1 MGVRDLEDEGLHRY
15 QRRLEDFRAQ
25 GYVVSS
31 LESTLDSGDMRAIKE
46 RFEEFEKD
54 AKSLEVLREALMDLD
69 ARGFEDDVKNI
80 EAKLKDV
87 TRIVE
92 IEDDVLKLQLKI
104 ERRKRAERK
113 REEEERKERSV
124 YTTRMEEWRAQGYNV
139 SRLIKALESD
149 LGNLEVV
156 FKSFE
161 RDVSEAQKL
170 RAMMKDLWG
179 KGFDTDL
186 EALDQRLG
194 EVDKVF
200 ENEEDLLRIRLRID
214 RQDKHKAVRQEA
226 DKEMRQRFRRT
237 LDEWKEQGLKVDGLE
252 TVMDKDLDTVAES
265 IERAR
270 SEIGRLRV
278 LGEELSELDTTG
290 HEEEVE
296 RVKELLRDPTTV
308 HLAEEAIL
316 DLQLKVE
323 RHRKEER
330 RRKEIDDRTRQ
341 ELKDRILSW
350 RSEGFVTDYLYSM
363 LEGDLEVL
371 KKAVE
376 DFEAAAGKMKEL
388 GDELGTMDT
397 EGYEED
403 VERLRAKMRDVRLT
417 GEVENDML
425 NLLVRSKRERQEKL
439 RIEQIR
445 RTLSEWKDQ
454 GFAVDKVEAHI
465 GHADIKTLEKEFVT
479 HKIGIHTLK
488 ELERDLESLEPE
500 GFEDEV
506 ANLRRLMK
514 DIKNI
519 PTVEEDLLDLQRR
532 IEERF
537 EEFRNIKQ
545 KENKEKHEYVEKLSE
560 WVSEGFKE
568 GIIERLEQVIAKDQD
583 MDTVR
588 SAFKT
593 FESEVE
599 RVKELR
605 AVLDT
610 LQAPGFEAEIG
621 QLKERLA
628 NIDEIGTIEAEMM
641 ALLKKIERRT
651 EEERRRRVE
660 DLQKRSEFQDQL
672 DAWKKEGFNVKG
684 LSKAMDTEDIV
695 DLRRAF
701 VVSRIRVQKLR
712 ELGKV
717 VEGLRAEG
725 YDTDIDEI
733 LPLLTEV
740 DRVEKADEA
749 VNALRQ
755 KVEKA
760 REAAG
765 KRREYRA
772 KMEEWR
778 AQGYNTERLERAL
791 SKDDTDYI
799 SKEFLVFKIRLQKL
813 EELKEEINIMVLSA
827 EDVAPQVEGL
837 RPLLKDVDKIS
848 EIRERISALKAKI
861 DQAREER
868 RKKEELERKVREELG
883 VKLLGWASQGYNIE
897 VLEKVFDGPL
907 DVVQTVFDE
916 FERTMNKVNRLRQE
930 LGALDTKGYE
940 GEVGLISSKL
950 GDAKRV
956 VEAEEE
962 LELLK
967 EKIKRAT
974 MPGKAVQEEE
984 DLRKDLVEKI
994 TAWREQG
1001 YDVSSLEA
1009 LRSGDPEDLRKAF
1022 LVFRIR
1028 IERLKELEEE
1038 VRAMDTKGFEDRV
1051 KGIVAIVKDVDSVQ
1065 DVTNAVG
1072 ELQLAIRKRRFEER
1086 RRREEERKE
1095 KEVFATKLLQW
1106 ISEGYNTT
1114 PLENVINLELPL
1126 MRQRFAEFELKLK
1139 KLREVEPELEA
1150 LGSDGHAREAKELRA
1165 MLLDVERV
1173 NEIVGRINSIRGKV
1187 VIAPLS
1193 SEEIAGAALGTS
1205 CDAVEAGEV
1214 RGATPPKETTP
1225 KSGQLLDSIRERL
1238 GALKF
1243 EKLETPKAVK
1253 PVPKEETKAQ
1263 EEEEGEDEEEGTED
1277 EAEPPRPGEIR
1288 KLRKVKKVKKKKT
1301 KK

>member
-1 MGVRDLEDEGLHRY
+1 MRDLDDDGLLSY

-25 GYVVSS
+25 GYVVSA
-31 LESTLDSGDMRAIKE
+31 LEATLGSGDMKVLKE

-69 ARGFEDDVKNI
+69 ARGFEDDVRAI

-104 ERRKRAERK
+104 ERRKRADRK

-139 SRLIKALESD
+139 TRLIKALDTD

-170 RAMMKDLWG
+170 RGMMKDLWG
-179 KGFDTDL
+179 KGFDTEL

-200 ENEEDLLRIRLRID
+200 ENEEDLLRIKLRID

-226 DKEMRQRFRRT
+226 EKETRLRYRRT
-237 LDEWKEQGLKVDGLE
+237 LDEWKEQGLKVDRLE
-252 TVMDKDLDTVAES
+252 AVMDKDMDTVAEA

-270 SEIGRLRV
+270 SEVGRLRV

-290 HEEEVE
+290 HEDEVE
-296 RVKELLRDPTTV
+296 RVKELLKDPTTV

-330 RRKEIDDRTRQ
+330 RRKEIEDRTRQ

-363 LEGDLEVL
+363 LEGTLDVL
-371 KKAVE
+371 KRAVE
-376 DFEAAAGKMKEL
+376 DFEVTTGKMKEL
-388 GDELGTMDT
+388 GDELTTMDT

-417 GEVENDML
+417 EEVENDML
-425 NLLVRSKRERQEKL
+425 SLLVRSKRERQEKL

-445 RTLSEWKDQ
+445 RSLSEWKSQ
-454 GFAVDKVEAHI
+454 GFAVDRVETLI
-465 GHADIKTLEKEFVT
+465 GRSDIKALEKEFVT

-488 ELERDLESLEPE
+488 ELERDLDSLEPE

-545 KENKEKHEYVEKLSE
+545 KENKEKHQYVEKLSE

-610 LQAPGFEAEIG
+610 LQAPGFEAEIS

-628 NIDEIGTIEAEMM
+628 NIDEIGTVEAEMM

-651 EEERRRRVE
+651 EEARRRRVE
-660 DLQKRSEFQDQL
+660 DQQKRSEFQDQL
-672 DAWKKEGFNVKG
+672 DAWKKEGFNVEG
-684 LSKAMDTEDIV
+684 LSRSMDTEDIV
-695 DLRRAF
+695 DLRRGF

-712 ELGKV
+712 ELAKV

-725 YDTDIDEI
+725 YDSDIESI
-733 LPLLTEV
+733 LPLLTDV
-740 DRVEKADEA
+740 DHVEKADEA

-755 KVEKA
+755 KVEKS

-791 SKDDTDYI
+791 AKDDTDYI

-827 EDVAPQVEGL
+827 EDFAPQVEGL

-868 RKKEELERKVREELG
+868 RRKEEQERKVREELG
-883 VKLLGWASQGYNIE
+883 VKLLGWASQGYKIE
-897 VLEKVFDGPL
+897 ELEKVFDGPL

-916 FERTMNKVNRLRQE
+916 FERTINKVNRLKQE
-930 LGALDTKGYE
+930 LGALETRGYE

-950 GDAKRV
+950 GDGKRV

-967 EKIKRAT
+967 EKIKRAS
-974 MPGKAVQEEE
+974 MPGRAVQEEE
-984 DLRKDLVEKI
+984 DLRKDLVEKVS
-994 TAWREQG
+994 AWREQG
-1001 YDVSSLEA
+1001 YDVTNLEA
-1009 LRSGDPEDLRKAF
+1009 LRKGDPEDLRKAF

-1028 IERLKELEEE
+1028 VERLKELEEE
-1038 VRAMDTKGFEDRV
+1038 IRSMDTKGFEDRV
-1051 KGIVAIVKDVDSVQ
+1051 KGIIAIVKDVDSVQ
-1065 DVTNAVG
+1065 DVTNADG
-1072 ELQLAIRKRRFEER
+1072 ELQLAIRKRRLEER

-1095 KEVFATKLLQW
+1095 KEAFATKLLQW
-1106 ISEGYNTT
+1106 ISEGYNTA

-1139 KLREVEPELEA
+1139 KLHEVEPELEA
-1150 LGSDGHAREAKELRA
+1150 LGLNGHAREAKEIRA
-1165 MLLDVERV
+1165 MLLDIERV
-1173 NEIVGRINSIRGKV
+1173 NEIVGRINSIRGRV
-1187 VIAPLS
+1187 VVAPLS

-1205 CDAVEAGEV
+1205 HDAVEVDKVGGQA
-1214 RGATPPKETTP
+1214 PPKETGP

-1243 EKLETPKAVK
+1243 EKLEPPTTVRPIPKDDT
-1253 PVPKEETKAQ
+1253 KEE
-1263 EEEEGEDEEEGTED
+1263 EDEEEGSE
-1277 EAEPPRPGEIR
+1277 EEVEPARPGEVR
-1288 KLRKVKKVKKKKT
+1288 KLKKVKKVKKKKT

>member
-1 MGVRDLEDEGLHRY
+1 MRDLEHEELQRY
-15 QRRLEDFRAQ
+15 QQRLEDFRAQ
-25 GYVVSS
+25 GYMVTA
-31 LESTLDSGDMRAIKE
+31 LETALGSGNVKAIKE

-69 ARGFEDDVKNI
+69 ARGFEEDVKAI
-80 EAKLKDV
+80 EAKIKDV

-124 YTTRMEEWRAQGYNV
+124 YTTRMEEWRAQSYNV
-139 SRLIKALESD
+139 SRLLKALDTD

-161 RDVSEAQKL
+161 RDVNEVQKL
-170 RAMMKDLWG
+170 RRMMKDLWD
-179 KGFDTDL
+179 KGFDTEL
-186 EALDQRLG
+186 QALDQRLG

-200 ENEEDLLRIRLRID
+200 ENEEDLLRIKLRID
-214 RQDKHKAVRQEA
+214 RQDKHKAIRQEA
-226 DKEMRQRFRRT
+226 EKEMRQRYRRT
-237 LDEWKEQGLKVDGLE
+237 LDEWKEQGLMVEGLE
-252 TVMDKDLDTVAES
+252 AVMDKDSDTVAET

-270 SEIGRLRV
+270 SEIGRLKV
-278 LGEELSELDTTG
+278 LGEELSELDCTG

-296 RVKELLRDPTTV
+296 NVKELLRDPTRV
-308 HLAEEAIL
+308 QQAEEAIL
-316 DLQLKVE
+316 NLQLKVE

-330 RRKEIDDRTRQ
+330 RRKEIEDRTRQ
-341 ELKDRILSW
+341 ELKDHILSW

-371 KKAVE
+371 KKSVE

-388 GDELGTMDT
+388 GDELSTMDT

-403 VERLRAKMRDVRLT
+403 VERLRAKMRDLRLT
-417 GEVENDML
+417 EEVENDML

-439 RIEQIR
+439 RVEQIR
-445 RTLSEWKDQ
+445 RSLAEWKAQ
-454 GFAVDKVEAHI
+454 GFVVDKVEVLI
-465 GHADIKTLEKEFVT
+465 GRSDIKALEKEFVT

-488 ELERDLESLEPE
+488 ELERDLDNLEPE

-545 KENKEKHEYVEKLSE
+545 KENKEKHQYVEKLSE

-610 LQAPGFEAEIG
+610 LQAPGFDAEIK

-628 NIDEIGTIEAEMM
+628 NIDEIGTIESEMM

-660 DLQKRSEFQDQL
+660 DMQKRSEFQEQL
-672 DAWKKEGFNVKG
+672 DVWKKEGFNVEG
-684 LSKAMDTEDIV
+684 LSRSMDTEDLV

-712 ELGKV
+712 ELTKV
-717 VEGLRAEG
+717 VEGLKEEG
-725 YDTDIDEI
+725 YDSDIEGI
-733 LPLLTEV
+733 LPLLTDV
-740 DRVEKADEA
+740 DHVERGDEA
-749 VNALRQ
+749 VSALRQ

-791 SKDDTDYI
+791 AKDDTDYI

-813 EELKEEINIMVLSA
+813 EELKEEINILVLSA
-827 EDVAPQVEGL
+827 EDFAPQVEGL

-868 RKKEELERKVREELG
+868 RRKEELERKVREELG
-883 VKLLGWASQGYNIE
+883 TKLLGWASQGYNIE
-897 VLEKVFDGPL
+897 ELEKVFEGPL
-907 DVVQTVFDE
+907 DVVQSAFDE
-916 FERTMNKVNRLRQE
+916 FERTINKVNRLRQE
-930 LGALDTKGYE
+930 LGALETKGYE
-940 GEVGLISSKL
+940 GEVALISSKL

-962 LELLK
+962 LALLK
-967 EKIKRAT
+967 EKIKRAS
-974 MPGKAVQEEE
+974 MPGKGMQEEE

-994 TAWREQG
+994 STWREQG
-1001 YDVSSLEA
+1001 YDVTNIEA
-1009 LRSGDPEDLRKAF
+1009 LRDGAPEDLRKAF

-1028 IERLKELEEE
+1028 VERLKELEEE
-1038 VRAMDTKGFEDRV
+1038 IRSMDTKGFEDRV
-1051 KGIVAIVKDVDSVQ
+1051 QGILAIVKDVDSVQ
-1065 DVTNAVG
+1065 EVTNAVG

-1086 RRREEERKE
+1086 HRREEERKE
-1095 KEVFATKLLQW
+1095 KETFATELLQW
-1106 ISEGYNTT
+1106 ISEGYNTA

-1126 MRQRFAEFELKLK
+1126 MRQRFAEFELKLR

-1150 LGSDGHAREAKELRA
+1150 LTHDGHTREAKELRA

-1193 SEEIAGAALGTS
+1193 AEEVAGAALGTS
-1205 CDAVEAGEV
+1205 CDAVEVGPV
-1214 RGATPPKETTP
+1214 RGAARPKETTP

-1243 EKLETPKAVK
+1243 EKLEPPTTVK
-1253 PVPKEETKAQ
+1253 PVPKDETKAK
-1263 EEEEGEDEEEGTED
+1263 EEEGDDEEEGPEE
-1277 EAEPPRPGEIR
+1277 EAEPGKPGEVR